1 MPQVLSLRGQVFV
14 TLLLKFC
21 RFAVKMPVGIPQDLW
36 LRGQDPGWDTSNFV
50 ASLSRCR
57 LGCLK
62 FYGFVVKTPVEISQ
76 ILRLRGQDPSRDTA
90 SVEGSWS
97 RSRPGY
103 LKFCGIS
110 RYRKFIDFIIKIPLW
125 IFQLLSIRGQYHGL
139 DTSRSRLG
147 YLKYCDFVIQIEIS
161 IPQILWFRRI
171 PQVWGIMDKTPT
183 RIPQVWWPT
192 WSRPRLGFSS
202 VMAS

>member
-1 MPQVLSLRGQVFV
+1 M
-14 TLLLKFC
+14 
-21 RFAVKMPVGIPQDLW
+21 
-36 LRGQDPGWDTSNFV
+36 

-62 FYGFVVKTPVEISQ
+62 FCGFGFVVKTPVEVSQ

-110 RYRKFIDFIIKIPLW
+110 RYRKFSDFIVKIPLW
-125 IFQLLSIRGQYHGL
+125 IFQLLSIRAQYHSL

-147 YLKYCDFVIQIEIS
+147 YLKCCDFVIQIEVW
-161 IPQILWFRRI
+161 IPQILLFRRI
-171 PQVWGIMDKTPT
+171 PQV
-183 RIPQVWWPT
+183 
-192 WSRPRLGFSS
+192 
-202 VMAS
+202 